1 MGCGATLG
9 ALGGATGLGAGLGVG
24 VTEGVGA
31 GVLGGVDTGGS
42 GVRVEA
48 HPSFFFFLDP
58 SFFFCL
64 DRVVNFVVVDAF
76 PFFCIRLLYFLLG
89 CL

>member
-1 MGCGATLG
+1 MGCGSTLG

-31 GVLGGVDTGGS
+31 GVLGRVLSGGSGGS
-42 GVRVEA
+42 GVRDA
-48 HPSFFFFLDP
+48 AQFFFL
-58 SFFFCL
+58 
-64 DRVVNFVVVDAF
+64 RVVNFVGVDAF